1 MFIVCTENSYSSYIE
16 HIEADRA
23 KRPMT
28 TAYRLETAL
37 HCLNTLID
45 EQGYEFPEAV
55 AKTIESFAV
64 NRKALIALYDAQ

>member
-1 MFIVCTENSYSSYIE
+1 MT
-16 HIEADRA
+16 
-23 KRPMT
+23 T
-28 TAYRLETAL
+28 TAYKLQIAL
-37 HCLNTLID
+37 HCLNVLIL